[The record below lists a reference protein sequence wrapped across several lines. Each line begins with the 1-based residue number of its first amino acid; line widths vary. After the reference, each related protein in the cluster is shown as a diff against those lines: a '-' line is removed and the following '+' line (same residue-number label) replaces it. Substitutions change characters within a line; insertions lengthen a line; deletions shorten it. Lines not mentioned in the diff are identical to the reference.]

1 MKITIGDYLIRRI
14 KELGIKH
21 IIGVPGDFNLQFL
34 EQIEA
39 SEGIEFVGASNELN
53 AAYAADGYSREHGI
67 SALCV
72 TYGVGDLGAIGG
84 IAGSAAEHI
93 PVISISGIP
102 PLFAKRHN
110 YKVHHSLADGNF
122 SKM

>member
-1 MKITIGDYLIRRI
+1 MKITIGDYLINRL

-21 IIGVPGDFNLQFL
+21 IIGLPGDFNLQFL
-34 EQIEA
+34 EQINKA
-39 SEGIEFVGASNELN
+39 EGIEFSGASNELN
-53 AAYAADGYSREHGI
+53 AAYAADGYGREHGI
-67 SALCV
+67 AALCV

-110 YKVHHSLADGNF
+110 Y
-122 SKM
+122 